1 MDKINL
7 DEEIKSEVKEVVNL
21 LKENGCKR
29 VYLFGSIVNGK
40 FKKDSDIDVAISG
53 LEPKKFIMVY
63 SKIMMTIDRKVDL
76 VDLDDEDDYFVK
88 NILKEEELV
97 EVE

>member
-1 MDKINL
+1 MDKIKL
-7 DEEIKSEVKEVVNL
+7 DEDVKSDVEEVVSL
-21 LKENGCKR
+21 LKENGCKKI
-29 VYLFGSIVNGK
+29 YLFGSIVNGK
-40 FKKDSDIDVAISG
+40 FKKNSDIDVAISG

-63 SKIMMTIDRKVDL
+63 SKIMMTVDRKVDI

-88 NILKEEELV
+88 NILKKEELI

>member
-1 MDKINL
+1 MDNIKL
-7 DEEIKSEVKEVVNL
+7 DENVKSEVQEVVTL
-21 LKENGCKR
+21 LKENGCKKI
-29 VYLFGSIVNGK
+29 YLFGSIVNGK

-63 SKIMMTIDRKVDL
+63 SKIMMSLDRKVDI

-88 NILKEEELV
+88 NVLKKEELI